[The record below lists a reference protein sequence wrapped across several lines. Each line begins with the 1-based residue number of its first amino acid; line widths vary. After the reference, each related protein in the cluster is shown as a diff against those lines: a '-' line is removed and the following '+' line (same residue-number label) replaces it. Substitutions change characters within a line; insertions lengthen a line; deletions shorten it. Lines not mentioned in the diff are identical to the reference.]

1 MAHAGKALTET
12 FFSVNSQ
19 VELSPADVIKMEFSS
34 ARRGA
39 DPEQVRKFLSEV
51 AAVLERL
58 YTERETLKERIAKLE
73 ERAAEF
79 RQMEQVLA
87 KTLEEAHET
96 ADRLR
101 KSAEED
107 AECIIKET
115 NKEAD
120 RILSDAKQELEGIKS
135 HIRSLNGQRLAFLE
149 EMEATLESYR
159 KILERLKKETADN
172 ETAD

>member
-1 MAHAGKALTET
+1 M
-12 FFSVNSQ
+12 
-19 VELSPADVIKMEFSS
+19 ELSPADVIKMEFSS

-58 YTERETLKERIAKLE
+58 YTERGMLKERIAELE
-73 ERAAEF
+73 ERTAEF

-87 KTLEEAHET
+87 KTLEEAHEN
-96 ADRLR
+96 ADQIR
-101 KSAEED
+101 KSAGED
-107 AECIIKET
+107 AERIREEAK
-115 NKEAD
+115 KEAD
-120 RILSDAKQELEGIKS
+120 RILNNAKQELEEIES

-159 KILERLKKETADN
+159 KILERLKKETAGN